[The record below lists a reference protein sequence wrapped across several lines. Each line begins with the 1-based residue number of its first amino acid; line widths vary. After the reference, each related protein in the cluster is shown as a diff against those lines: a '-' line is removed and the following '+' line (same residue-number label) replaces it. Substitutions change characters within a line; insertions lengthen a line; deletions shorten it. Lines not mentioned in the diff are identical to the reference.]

1 VAIYEFEGKVPQIGV
16 NSFVHPDA
24 VLIGAVEIGANCY
37 IGANA
42 VLRADTG
49 KIKIGSGT
57 NVQDGVVIHA
67 DPETTALIGENN
79 LIGHKAMLHG
89 PLVMGEDIM
98 IGIGA
103 IVLMNCEI
111 GDGCVI
117 AAGSVIKNNS
127 KIPARR
133 MMAGIP
139 AQEVRQVSDQVVT
152 FTQIGV
158 KIYQELA
165 ERSLRGLKRVDL

>member
-1 VAIYEFEGKVPQIGV
+1 MAIYEFEGQVPQIGA
-16 NSFVHPDA
+16 NSYVHPEA
-24 VLIGAVEIGANCY
+24 VLIGAVEIGENCY

-49 KIKIGSGT
+49 KIKIGNGT
-57 NVQDGVVIHA
+57 NVQDGAVIHA
-67 DPETTALIGENN
+67 DPKTTAFIGENN
-79 LIGHKAMLHG
+79 LIGHNAMLHG

-111 GDGCVI
+111 GDGCII

-127 KIPARR
+127 KIPSRR

-139 AQEVRQVSDQVVT
+139 AHEVREVSEQAVT
-152 FTQIGV
+152 FTKIGV

-165 ERSLRGLKRVDL
+165 ERSLKGLKRVDI